1 VLSLPF
7 FICAFVS
14 TKKKSIFN
22 KGKKMSSFDQN
33 EIANEK
39 MKIKLEKNIR
49 FDGLNDIEKV
59 QMDEYLTKE
68 AEKRIAARDVQN
80 AMLDAV
86 NGRG

>member
-1 VLSLPF
+1 VFLFQQRKQP
-7 FICAFVS
+7 IY
-14 TKKKSIFN
+14 
-22 KGKKMSSFDQN
+22 KGKEMSAFDQN

-39 MKIKLEKNIR
+39 MKIKLEKNIS
-49 FDGLNDIEKV
+49 FNGLNDIEKV

-68 AEKRIAARDVQN
+68 AEKRIAARDAQN

>member
-1 VLSLPF
+1 
-7 FICAFVS
+7 
-14 TKKKSIFN
+14 
-22 KGKKMSSFDQN
+22 MSAFDQN
-33 EIANEK
+33 EIAKEI
-39 MKIKLEKNIR
+39 MKIKMEKNIR

-59 QMDEYLTKE
+59 QMHEYLTKE

>member
-1 VLSLPF
+1 
-7 FICAFVS
+7 
-14 TKKKSIFN
+14 
-22 KGKKMSSFDQN
+22 MSAFDQN

-68 AEKRIAARDVQN
+68 AEKRIAARDAQN

>member
-1 VLSLPF
+1 
-7 FICAFVS
+7 
-14 TKKKSIFN
+14 
-22 KGKKMSSFDQN
+22 MSALDQN

-68 AEKRIAARDVQN
+68 AEKRIAARDAQN

>member
-1 VLSLPF
+1 
-7 FICAFVS
+7 
-14 TKKKSIFN
+14 
-22 KGKKMSSFDQN
+22 MSAVNQN

-39 MKIKLEKNIR
+39 MKIRIEKNIS
-49 FDGLNDIEKV
+49 FNGLNDIEKV

-68 AEKRIAARDVQN
+68 AEKRIAARDAQN

>member
-1 VLSLPF
+1 
-7 FICAFVS
+7 
-14 TKKKSIFN
+14 
-22 KGKKMSSFDQN
+22 MSAFDQN

-39 MKIKLEKNIR
+39 MKIKLEKNIS
-49 FDGLNDIEKV
+49 FNGLNDIEKV

-68 AEKRIAARDVQN
+68 AEKRIAARDAQN

>member
-1 VLSLPF
+1 
-7 FICAFVS
+7 
-14 TKKKSIFN
+14 
-22 KGKKMSSFDQN
+22 MSAFDQN

-39 MKIKLEKNIR
+39 MKIKLAKNIR

-68 AEKRIAARDVQN
+68 AEKRIAARDAQN

>member
-1 VLSLPF
+1 
-7 FICAFVS
+7 
-14 TKKKSIFN
+14 
-22 KGKKMSSFDQN
+22 MSAFDQN

-49 FDGLNDIEKV
+49 SDGLNDIEKV

-68 AEKRIAARDVQN
+68 AEKRIAARDAQN

>member
-1 VLSLPF
+1 
-7 FICAFVS
+7 
-14 TKKKSIFN
+14 
-22 KGKKMSSFDQN
+22 MSAFDQN

-68 AEKRIAARDVQN
+68 AEKRIAARDAQN
-80 AMLDAV
+80 AMIDAA

>member
-1 VLSLPF
+1 MS
-7 FICAFVS
+7 AF
-14 TKKKSIFN
+14 N
-22 KGKKMSSFDQN
+22 QN

>member
-1 VLSLPF
+1 
-7 FICAFVS
+7 
-14 TKKKSIFN
+14 
-22 KGKKMSSFDQN
+22 MSAFDQN

-68 AEKRIAARDVQN
+68 AEKRIAARDAQN
-80 AMLDAV
+80 VMLDAV

>member
-1 VLSLPF
+1 
-7 FICAFVS
+7 
-14 TKKKSIFN
+14 
-22 KGKKMSSFDQN
+22 MSSFDQN